1 MEYISLAGIIITLVL
16 FVVSCLNGIP
26 LTVSSVLLSILLW
39 LFSIGCSGALGFDAM
54 VETYT
59 AGVGNIL
66 SKYLFLLMFG
76 AWFGNIVAASG
87 IGAAMSHK
95 LEGLIN
101 HAPVKARKVLAVSV
115 VPILNAI
122 FIYCGVS
129 VYTVV
134 FVVVC
139 VARDLFK
146 RMDIPWHLYALSTL
160 GSATF
165 AACMLPGSPSNVNI
179 AAGLMMGTSLSSAPV
194 LSLILSAECIVLA
207 ILYMIYEVKKVER
220 KKEGFYPSGAEIDK
234 VVFREEDDSYKTI
247 NLYIAVPMLFLP
259 VVLMNIVGMSV
270 PSALLVTCVVMTA
283 MYWKR
288 FNGNCKQVLTVGLTN
303 GIMPAVT
310 LAMTAGFAA
319 VLVKTPGFNPVFTAI
334 SNLDVSPYAKV
345 AILCG
350 SMGFLLG
357 NAAVAETSGLQLIGM
372 DYLLASG
379 ANLEVIHRIT
389 AMSSMLAIPP
399 HNTGLCN
406 SITVAKLT
414 HRNTY
419 MHYFMCAPV
428 MGVILTVSALLLIS
442 LGITY

>member
-1 MEYISLAGIIITLVL
+1 MEYISLVGILITLVL

-39 LFSIGCSGALGFDAM
+39 LFSVGCADAIGFDEM
-54 VETYT
+54 VAVYT
-59 AGVGNIL
+59 KGVGNIL
-66 SKYLFLLMFG
+66 DKYLFLLMFG
-76 AWFGNIVAASG
+76 AWFGNIVAATG
-87 IGAAMSHK
+87 IGTAMSRK
-95 LEGLIN
+95 LEALIN
-101 HAPVKARKVLAVSV
+101 RAPEKFRKVLALSV

-194 LSLILSAECIVLA
+194 LSIILSVENIILA
-207 ILYMIYEVKKVER
+207 VLYMFYEVKKAER

-259 VVLMNIVGMSV
+259 VILMNIVGISV
-270 PSALLVTCVVMTA
+270 AAALLVTCLVMTA

-288 FNGNCKQVLTVGLTN
+288 FNGKYKTVMTTGLTN

-319 VLVKTPGFNPVFTAI
+319 VLVKTPGFNPVFNAI
-334 SNLDVSPYAKV
+334 SNLNVSPYAKV

-379 ANLEVIHRIT
+379 ANLAVIHRIT

-419 MHYFMCAPV
+419 LHYFMCAPV
-428 MGVILTVSALLLIS
+428 MGTILILSAFVLIS